1 MATSKLKTIK
11 STLKKA
17 IDYII
22 NPEKTDDG
30 HLIYSHACST
40 ATADIEMGL
49 TAKQG
54 TGRGDRIAYHLMQ
67 SFSPDDDISPEKA
80 LTLGIEFAQKVTG
93 GNTEF
98 VIATHIDKDHIHNH
112 IIFNSVDYARHR
124 KYHSD
129 KKDKYRIRD
138 INDEIC
144 KENNLSVLP
153 RYVPRR
159 KNKYKDKGI
168 HKGEEAGWQNKL
180 KKAIDDAILSATSFD
195 EFLVAMEMEGYT
207 IKHGKHIAFHA
218 PGQIRI
224 DKNGKERDA
233 YSRAKSIGDDYTEDA
248 IRARIENGE
257 KGKNP
262 EKTKSSPN
270 ENAAPKEQTC
280 HNSNNK
286 ATHETGT
293 GTWEPNSKEHPFYHK
308 RINLLI
314 DISKNVK
321 AQRSKGYEQA
331 LVRSNI
337 NTLNK
342 TMNYLI
348 EHNIKT
354 SEEFAIYADGI
365 KAEYE
370 LTKRSI
376 KKIDS
381 KLLDLSQKI
390 KFTQNYKKH
399 KQIFLASLRNK
410 QTGEFYQEHKDELAL
425 YNASLMF
432 FKQNNIN
439 PDEMNLSELFERYKD
454 LKQEKTELIK
464 SMSPVKKQMRELS
477 IIEKNIAE
485 ALGIDLGQKEKSRQG
500 EHRDY
505 KQHDRNDKRDSR

>member
-1 MATSKLKTIK
+1 MATSKLKAIK

-22 NPEKTDDG
+22 DPGKTDNG
-30 HLIYSHACST
+30 HLIYSHACS
-40 ATADIEMGL
+40 ASTADIEMEL

-54 TGRGDRIAYHLMQ
+54 TGRGDRIAYHLIQ
-67 SFSPDDDISPEKA
+67 SFSPEDGISPEKA
-80 LTLGIEFAQKVTG
+80 LALGIEFAQKVTG
-93 GNTEF
+93 GSTEF

-159 KNKYKDKGI
+159 KNKYKDI
-168 HKGEEAGWQNKL
+168 HKDEEAGWKNKL

-195 EFLVAMEMEGYT
+195 EFLFAMEMEGYA

-224 DKNGKERDA
+224 KNGKERDA
-233 YSRAKSIGDDYTEDA
+233 YTRAKSIGDDYTEDA

-257 KGKNP
+257 KEKGA
-262 EKTKSSPN
+262 EKTKASPN
-270 ENAAPKEQTC
+270 ENTRKEDAC
-280 HNSNNK
+280 HNKGNK
-286 ATHETGT
+286 ATQTRAETVTGT
-293 GTWEPNSKEHPFYHK
+293 REHNSKEHPFYYK

-321 AQRSKGYEQA
+321 AQQSKGYEQA

-348 EHNIKT
+348 EHNLKT
-354 SEEFAIYADGI
+354 SEEFAVYADGI

-370 LTKRSI
+370 LTRKSI

-399 KQIFLASLRNK
+399 RQIFLASQRNK
-410 QTGEFYQEHKDELAL
+410 QTNEFYQEHKDELAL

-432 FKQNNIN
+432 FKQNDIN
-439 PDEMNLSELFERYKD
+439 PDEMNLNELFERYKV

-464 SMSPVKKQMRELS
+464 SVTPLKNQMRELS

-485 ALGIDLGQKEKSRQG
+485 ALGIDLGQKEEPRQS
-500 EHRDY
+500 E
-505 KQHDRNDKRDSR
+505 QHDFKHPER